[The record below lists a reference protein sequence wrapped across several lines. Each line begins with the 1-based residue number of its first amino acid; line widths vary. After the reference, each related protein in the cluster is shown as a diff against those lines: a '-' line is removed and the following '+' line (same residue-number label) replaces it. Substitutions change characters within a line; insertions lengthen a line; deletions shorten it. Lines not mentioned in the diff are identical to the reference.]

1 MTPTSRFPLS
11 LPVLLLLA
19 GCATTQPNGPLSVA
33 ELAAINLA
41 RAQEDAPPLPA
52 AQAPGATMTERA
64 APRLFPGNDRVFRRP
79 EVRDG
84 VMLDGEAVTLRFEE
98 APLADVVHAVLGDLL
113 KIDYTVLQPLEGKVS
128 IHTHRPVPRDQVLSV
143 LESVLHANAY
153 SMQRDQQGLVAV
165 GRRDAMRANV
175 PLASVPGAFRPGHSS
190 IVVPLQYIGANE
202 MAGILA
208 PVTAEDN
215 LLRVDTVRNLLV
227 LAGSRN
233 QIEGWLDIVSTF
245 DVDLMQ
251 GMSVGLFPLEYL
263 SAREAELALR
273 TVFGLGEGG
282 TQGTGPLAALEG
294 DPRGARPATGTQ
306 AALSP
311 LAGVVRVQPIER
323 LNAVL
328 VVTPRRHYLEQIRL
342 WIERFDQAGDSDA
355 EPRLFVYPVQNGSAG
370 HLAALLT
377 SIFGGESTDGAS
389 PPRASDAGVA
399 PGLGTSALGSTTRGT
414 GAPGSST
421 LGSTALGSTTSAAG
435 RSAGS
440 SQALAP
446 ASSSAAPATTSAS
459 LSSGVRV
466 VADER
471 NNALILHAPA
481 RQYRR
486 IENALRQLDIAPTQ
500 VLIEASI
507 LEVTLNDELRY
518 GLQWYFNNGLR
529 GDGRGFG
536 QLTATESN
544 LIGPQNPGF
553 SYTITSPGGQIR
565 AVLNA
570 LAQKSLIN
578 VISTPTLMVLDNHS
592 ATIQV
597 GDQQPIRT
605 SETTN
610 LDGNNVTSTVQYKD
624 TGVTLDVAPSVN
636 AGGMVT
642 MNVRQSVT
650 DVGQVDVAT
659 GQRSFLQ
666 RQLASRVAV
675 RSGETIVLGGL
686 IRDNNSRGRQGVPV
700 LHDIPVLGNLF
711 GATTINTDRTELLVM
726 ITPRVVRS
734 EQDVRAV
741 GQALRERMQRLS
753 DLPARVGLPDAHP
766 TPLPQGQPAPRQP
779 EQGTPPQ

>member
-1 MTPTSRFPLS
+1 MIPNSRTPLS
-11 LPVLLLLA
+11 LAALLLLA
-19 GCATTQPNGPLSVA
+19 GCATTQPNTPKSVA
-33 ELAAINLA
+33 ELAAANLS
-41 RAQEDAPPLPA
+41 QEQAEATPLPA
-52 AQAPGATMTERA
+52 NQAHASAMTERA

-84 VMLDGEAVTLRFEE
+84 VVLDGEAVTLRFEE

-113 KIDYTVLQPLEGKVS
+113 KVDYTVLQPLEGKVS

-190 IVVPLQYIGANE
+190 IVVPLQFIGATE

-208 PVTAEDN
+208 PVSGDDN
-215 LLRVDTVRNLLV
+215 ILRIDAARNLLV

-233 QIEGWLDIVSTF
+233 QIEGWLDIVATF

-263 SAREAELALR
+263 SAREADLALR

-282 TQGTGPLAALEG
+282 TQSTGALAALEG
-294 DPRGARPATGTQ
+294 DGRPSRPGAGTSPP
-306 AALSP
+306 LSP

-328 VVTPRRHYLEQIRL
+328 VVTPRRHYLEQIRQ

-377 SIFGGESTDGAS
+377 NIFGGESSEGAPQARATDS
-389 PPRASDAGVA
+389 GVA
-399 PGLGTSALGSTTRGT
+399 PALGASTLGGGTFGTAALGSGT
-414 GAPGSST
+414 FG
-421 LGSTALGSTTSAAG
+421 SAAG
-435 RSAGS
+435 RSPS
-440 SQALAP
+440 STQAL
-446 ASSSAAPATTSAS
+446 SAATTAPTTTSAS
-459 LSSGVRV
+459 LSPGVRV

-529 GDGRGFG
+529 GDSRGFG
-536 QLTATESN
+536 QLTSTESGA
-544 LIGPQNPGF
+544 IGAQNPGF
-553 SYTITSPGGQIR
+553 SYTISSPGGEVR

-650 DVGQVDVAT
+650 DVGQIDVAT

-675 RSGETIVLGGL
+675 RSGETIILGGL
-686 IRDNNSRGRQGVPV
+686 IRDNNSRGRQGVPL

-711 GATTINTDRTELLVM
+711 GATTVNTDRTELLVM

-753 DLPARVGLPDAHP
+753 ELPARVGLPTAAPPSTDA
-766 TPLPQGQPAPRQP
+766 RP
-779 EQGTPPQ
+779 E

>member
-1 MTPTSRFPLS
+1 MTSTSRFPLS
-11 LPVLLLLA
+11 LPILLLLA
-19 GCATTQPNGPLSVA
+19 GCATTQPNRPLSVA
-33 ELAAINLA
+33 ELAAINLSS
-41 RAQEDAPPLPA
+41 AQEEVTPLPA
-52 AQAPGATMTERA
+52 APGAGMTERA

-79 EVRDG
+79 ELRDG
-84 VMLDGEAVTLRFEE
+84 VVLDGEAVTLRFEE

-208 PVTAEDN
+208 PVAGEDN
-215 LLRVDTVRNLLV
+215 ILRVDAVRNLLV

-294 DPRGARPATGTQ
+294 DSRGARPATGAQ

-355 EPRLFVYPVQNGSAG
+355 EPRLFVYSVQNGSAG

-377 SIFGGESTDGAS
+377 SIFGGESTESAS
-389 PPRASDAGVA
+389 QPRASDAGVA
-399 PGLGTSALGSTTRGT
+399 PSLGSSALGSTTRGT
-414 GAPGSST
+414 S
-421 LGSTALGSTTSAAG
+421 ALGSSTSAAG
-435 RSAGS
+435 RGTGTT
-440 SQALAP
+440 QALAP
-446 ASSSAAPATTSAS
+446 LSGTAEPATTSAF

-529 GDGRGFG
+529 GDGRGLG

-544 LIGPQNPGF
+544 VIGPQNPGF

-741 GQALRERMQRLS
+741 GQALRERMQRLT
-753 DLPARVGLPDAHP
+753 DLPARVGLPAAVPDTRLP
-766 TPLPQGQPAPRQP
+766 EPDPPLR
-779 EQGTPPQ
+779 